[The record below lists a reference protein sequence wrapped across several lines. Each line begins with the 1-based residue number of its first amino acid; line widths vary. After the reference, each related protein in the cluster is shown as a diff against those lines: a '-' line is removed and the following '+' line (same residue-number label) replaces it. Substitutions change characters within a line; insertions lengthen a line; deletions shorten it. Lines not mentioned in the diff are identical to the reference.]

1 MEEELKRGAGGSAGK
16 TLLQDENHLMYYR
29 RKIALSLVE
38 AFGGR
43 LSSTRLQKLLFLFT
57 RRQEEPSY
65 SFIPY
70 KYGCY
75 SSLAAYDKGALVNKE
90 KVRESE
96 GWEITSDKKYR
107 NEIFDEDIRAL
118 IDLKEDFKQLDT
130 QEIIG
135 YVCKKHPYYSVNIE
149 IREDIL
155 RQNGNTDRVDFTY
168 FSDKRV
174 VTLGYEG
181 RDIDEY
187 VNELYRSG
195 ANALCDV
202 RKNAVSRKHG
212 FSKNQLRRAVGRV
225 GISYHHIPALGISSG
240 KRTSLNSD
248 ADYQELFEDYEE
260 EVLPDRQR
268 KLNQVLELLDE
279 NKRIALTC
287 YEADPKYCHR
297 SRITKALSGRPTW
310 SAEITHL

>member
-1 MEEELKRGAGGSAGK
+1 MKGKLKRGVGGSAGK
-16 TLLQDENHLMYYR
+16 TLPQNENHLMYYR
-29 RKIALSLVE
+29 RKVTLSLVE
-38 AFGGR
+38 AFGGS
-43 LSSTRLQKLLFLFT
+43 LNSTRFQKLLFLFT

-75 SSLAAYDKGALVNKE
+75 SSLAAYDKGALVDKE
-90 KVRESE
+90 KVRESR
-96 GWEITSDKKYR
+96 GWEITSDEKYR
-107 NEIFDEDIRAL
+107 NELSDEDIRIL
-118 IDLKEDFKQLDT
+118 IDIKEDFKQLDT
-130 QEIIG
+130 REITEHV
-135 YVCKKHPYYSVNIE
+135 YKKHPYYSVNSE
-149 IREDIL
+149 IKEDVL
-155 RQNGNTDRVDFTY
+155 GQNGNPDRVDFTY

-187 VNELYRSG
+187 VSELYRSG

-212 FSKNQLRRAVGRV
+212 FSKNQLRRAVERV
-225 GISYHHIPALGISSG
+225 GITYHHIPALGIASG
-240 KRTSLNSD
+240 KRTSLDSD
-248 ADYQELFEDYEE
+248 ADYKELFEDYDE
-260 EVLPDRQR
+260 EVLPDCQDE
-268 KLNQVLELLDE
+268 LDQVLELLDE
-279 NKRIALTC
+279 NERIALTC